1 MDFDCRTLC
10 RRIWRNRRFPW
21 STQRQRSVGGKN
33 DILILKYFMFFYL
46 FITRT
51 YSNHRSVFV
60 ERQRKLAIF
69 HFIIVLNG
77 NTILTGNVRVTF
89 ELSRHTKLNYLS
101 TTLIDFLLFLRFI
114 LLFYLIRIKKTLDR
128 YDLTSVSLF
137 LFEVKGRYKTNKNSW
152 SRQILQHQR
161 WNK

>member
-1 MDFDCRTLC
+1 VDFDCRPLC
-10 RRIWRNRRFPW
+10 RRIRRNRRFPW
-21 STQRQRSVGGKN
+21 STQRQRSLGGKN

-51 YSNHRSVFV
+51 YSNHRSVVACVVV

-77 NTILTGNVRVTF
+77 NTILTGNVRVSF

-101 TTLIDFLLFLRFI
+101 TTFIDFLLFLRFI

-128 YDLTSVSLF
+128 YDLTSVSF
-137 LFEVKGRYKTNKNSW
+137 FV
-152 SRQILQHQR
+152 
-161 WNK
+161 